1 MFEKKGKLKK
11 FIPLFIIG
19 GIGLVFLF
27 GWIVQLLWNA
37 TISEIFSVQ
46 AITYWQAFM
55 LIILCKILF
64 GHFSSHHD
72 VKKHPKQ
79 SSVEQ
84 HLFKKEKH
92 SEAEEKDEE

>member
-11 FIPLFIIG
+11 FIPLFILG
-19 GIGLVFLF
+19 GIGLVFLG

-37 TISEIFSVQ
+37 TISEIFDVKT
-46 AITYWQAFM
+46 ITYWQAIM

-64 GHFSSHHD
+64 GPFGSHHN

-79 SSVEQ
+79 GFVE
-84 HLFKKEKH
+84 HHVFKKEKH
-92 SEAEEKDEE
+92 SEAEEKNEE

>member
-1 MFEKKGKLKK
+1 MCKHSKLKK
-11 FIPLFIIG
+11 FIPLFILG

-64 GHFSSHHD
+64 GSHYN
-72 VKKHPKQ
+72 VKKHHKQ
-79 SSVEQ
+79 HFVKH
-84 HLFKKEKH
+84 HLFKKEKQP
-92 SEAEEKDEE
+92 EAEEKDE